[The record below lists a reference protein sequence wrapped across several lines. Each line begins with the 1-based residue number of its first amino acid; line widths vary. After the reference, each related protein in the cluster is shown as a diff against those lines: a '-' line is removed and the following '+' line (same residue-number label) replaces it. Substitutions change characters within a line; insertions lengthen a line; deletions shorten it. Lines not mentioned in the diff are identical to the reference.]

1 MNEVMMIFKI
11 VNKTAFKRAVV
22 FFVIAT
28 IVTVLGTVITYFVNP
43 DLKGIMESFGNSS
56 SDQLKESTGI
66 KKVWAYIVN
75 NGFMVPLQM
84 FVLALIPIQFLYLI
98 NVISTA
104 LIPGILFGVVL
115 QMDFIKGIEIIAS
128 TIPHYFVE
136 IFAFCLFA
144 AALFELNRSLEQKL
158 EVYSKKVKIRFL
170 LLRKIL
176 GTIKIYGVLI
186 LPIIIVAAF
195 LETYIADIIF
205 NLFQ

>member
-1 MNEVMMIFKI
+1 MMIIFKL

-28 IVTVLGTVITYFVNP
+28 IMTVLGTVITYFVNP
-43 DLKGIMESFGNSS
+43 DLKGVMESFGNSS
-56 SDQLKESTGI
+56 SDQLNEFTGI

-104 LIPGILFGVVL
+104 ILPGILFGVVL
-115 QMDFIKGIEIIAS
+115 QLDFIKGIEMITS
-128 TIPHYFVE
+128 TLPHYFVE

-144 AALFELNRSLEQKL
+144 AVLFNLNRVIREKFRSVFKKDKGQVPLA
-158 EVYSKKVKIRFL
+158 KKVF
-170 LLRKIL
+170 
-176 GTIKIYGVLI
+176 GAMKIYGVLI
-186 LPIIIVAAF
+186 LPMIIVAAF

>member
-1 MNEVMMIFKI
+1 MIIFNI
-11 VNKTAFKRAVV
+11 VNKTAFRRAVV
-22 FFVIAT
+22 FFVIAM
-28 IVTVLGTVITYFVNP
+28 IVTVLGTAITYFVNP
-43 DLKGIMESFGNSS
+43 DLKGIMESFGDSS
-56 SDQLKESTGI
+56 SDQLKESIGI

-75 NGFMVPLQM
+75 NGFLVPLQM

-115 QMDFIKGIEIIAS
+115 QLDFIKGIEIIAS

-144 AALFELNRSLEQKL
+144 AALFELNRVIRVKVRS
-158 EVYSKKVKIRFL
+158 VFKKGKDQVPLVKE
-170 LLRKIL
+170 IL

-186 LPIIIVAAF
+186 LPMIIVAAF
-195 LETYIADIIF
+195 LETYIADILF
-205 NLFQ
+205 DLFQ

>member
-1 MNEVMMIFKI
+1 MDEVMIIFKI
-11 VNKTAFKRAVV
+11 VSKAAFKRALV
-22 FFVIAT
+22 FLVIAT
-28 IVTVLGTVITYFVNP
+28 IVTVLGTVITYFINP
-43 DLKGIMESFGNSS
+43 DLKGIMETFGNHT

-128 TIPHYFVE
+128 AIPHYFVE

-144 AALFELNRSLEQKL
+144 AALFDLNRVIRAKVRSVFKKGKDRVSLVE
-158 EVYSKKVKIRFL
+158 
-170 LLRKIL
+170 KIL

-186 LPIIIVAAF
+186 LPMIIVAAF
-195 LETYIADIIF
+195 LETYIADMIF